1 MEKKVADTKCSRL
14 KMCPSRFLNKLFV
27 EAMRREELIIRHAKK
42 VDKLLDKIKAKKVD
56 ELLDKIKAQ
65 RKKTTVLSHRKSMDK
80 TINVLL

>member
-1 MEKKVADTKCSRL
+1 
-14 KMCPSRFLNKLFV
+14 MCPSRFLNKLFV
-27 EAMRREELIIRHAKK
+27 EAMRREELIIRHAKKVDKLLDKIKAKK